1 MNSSL
6 PIAGSSLS
14 HVSRGHSALLPFRS
28 LPQACPKKLTPFNA
42 SFAFFMSRFFFAA
55 SPAPMQPPDPLAGS
69 TRDFLN
75 GPNPDVFAKTT
86 GISAWLDA
94 RVGYGGFPFSKRLL
108 KAPGAET
115 SVRLLDGSVT
125 SGLNFASQ
133 DYLSLA
139 SHPDVRAAAVN
150 AIEQYGVHSGGAPV
164 LAGAI
169 DLSDKLEAVI
179 ASHLRTPHVMLCP
192 TGWAAGY
199 GAVRGLVRDTDHVV
213 VDQLAHNCLQEGA
226 AAATRNI
233 HFFRHLDLT
242 HARIKLAAIRAK
254 DPHNGILLV
263 TEGLFSMDSDSPD
276 LAGFAAICREFGARL
291 VVDIAHDLGCM
302 GPNGTGQLGLQ
313 NMLGNVDVI
322 VGSFSKTFATNGGF
336 IATRE
341 RDLCNYLRYLSPP
354 VTFSS
359 ALAPAQVAVALA
371 AFALV
376 RSAEGDRR
384 RRDLI
389 TAVQV
394 LRAGFA
400 CRDIEVMGT
409 PSPIVPVF
417 IGRDDVGRIAARLL
431 SKAGVLTN
439 LVEYPAVSRA
449 TARFRL
455 QVMSAHGPA
464 ACETASMRIAEAITQ
479 AREFCARRASAAA

>member
-1 MNSSL
+1 
-6 PIAGSSLS
+6 
-14 HVSRGHSALLPFRS
+14 
-28 LPQACPKKLTPFNA
+28 
-42 SFAFFMSRFFFAA
+42 MSRFFFAA
-55 SPAPMQPPDPLAGS
+55 TPPPVETSDPLAGS

-75 GPNPDVFAKTT
+75 APNPDLLAKTS
-86 GISAWLDA
+86 GFSAWLDA
-94 RVGYGGFPFSKRLL
+94 RVAYGGFPFSKRLL
-108 KAPGAET
+108 TAPKSET
-115 SVRLLDGSVT
+115 SVRLLDGTVA

-139 SHPDVRAAAVN
+139 SHPDIRDAAVE
-150 AIEQYGVHSGGAPV
+150 AINRYGVHSGGAPV

-169 DLSDKLEAVI
+169 DLSDQLEAAV
-179 ASHLRTPHVMLCP
+179 ASHLKMPHVLLCP

-199 GAVRGLVRDTDHVV
+199 GAVRGLLRDADHVV
-213 VDQLAHNCLQEGA
+213 IDQLAHNCLQEGA
-226 AAATRNI
+226 SAATKNI
-233 HFFRHLDLT
+233 HFFRHLDAT
-242 HARIKLAAIRAK
+242 HARIKLAAIRAR

-276 LAGFAAICREFGARL
+276 LAAFVAICREFGARL
-291 VVDIAHDLGCM
+291 VVDVAHDLGCT

-313 NMLGNVDVI
+313 DMLGKVDIV
-322 VGSFSKTFATNGGF
+322 VGSFSKTFASNGGF
-336 IATRE
+336 IATLE

-354 VTFSS
+354 ATFSS

-371 AFALV
+371 AFELV
-376 RSAEGDRR
+376 NSADGERR
-384 RRDLI
+384 RRDLAN
-389 TAVQV
+389 AVKV

-400 CRDIEVMGT
+400 CRDVEVMGT

-431 SKAGVLTN
+431 TKAGILTN

-455 QVMSAHGPA
+455 QVMSTHDSA
-464 ACETASMRIAEAITQ
+464 ACEIASMRIAEAITQ
-479 AREFCARRASAAA
+479 AREFCGRRSSVAA

>member
-1 MNSSL
+1 MSL
-6 PIAGSSLS
+6 
-14 HVSRGHSALLPFRS
+14 
-28 LPQACPKKLTPFNA
+28 
-42 SFAFFMSRFFFAA
+42 FFAA
-55 SPAPMQPPDPLAGS
+55 GSPAPSSPPDPLAGS
-69 TRDFLN
+69 TRDFVN
-75 GPNPDVFAKTT
+75 GPHADVFSKTK

-94 RVGYGGFPFSKRLL
+94 RVAYGGFPFSKRLM
-108 KAPGAET
+108 KAPTAET

-139 SHPDVRAAAVN
+139 SHADIRAAAIA
-150 AIEQYGVHSGGAPV
+150 AIDHYGVHSGGAPV

-169 DLSDKLEAVI
+169 DLSDKLEATV

-199 GAVRGLVRDTDHVV
+199 GAVRGIVRDTDHVV
-213 VDQLAHNCLQEGA
+213 IDQLAHSCLQEGA

-233 HFFRHLDLT
+233 NFFRHLDLT

-254 DPHNGILLV
+254 DAHNGILLI

-276 LAGFAAICREFGARL
+276 IAGFAAVCREFGARL
-291 VVDIAHDLGCM
+291 VVDVAHDLGCT
-302 GPNGTGQLGLQ
+302 GPQGTGQLGLQ
-313 NMLGNVDVI
+313 KMLGQVDIV

-354 VTFSS
+354 ATFSS

-371 AFALV
+371 AFSLV
-376 RSAEGDRR
+376 RSSEGERR
-384 RRDLI
+384 RNELMA
-389 TAVQV
+389 AVQI

-400 CRDIEVMGT
+400 ARDVEVMGT

-431 SKAGVLTN
+431 AKAGVLTN

-455 QVMSAHGPA
+455 QVMSAHGHA
-464 ACETASMRIAEAITQ
+464 ACELASMRIAQAITQ
-479 AREFCARRASAAA
+479 ARDFCARRSSVAAA

>member
-1 MNSSL
+1 
-6 PIAGSSLS
+6 
-14 HVSRGHSALLPFRS
+14 
-28 LPQACPKKLTPFNA
+28 
-42 SFAFFMSRFFFAA
+42 MSRFFFPSSA
-55 SPAPMQPPDPLAGS
+55 PAPTPDPLTGS
-69 TRDFLN
+69 TRDYLT
-75 GPNPDVFAKTT
+75 GVNPDVLAKTN

-94 RVGYGGFPFSKRLL
+94 RVRYGGFPFSKRLL
-108 KAPGAET
+108 KAPKAET

-139 SHPDVRAAAVN
+139 SHPDIRAAALQ
-150 AIEQYGVHSGGAPV
+150 AIDHYGVHSGGAPV

-169 DLSDKLEAVI
+169 DLSDKLETVI
-179 ASHLRTPHVMLCP
+179 ASHLHMAHVMICP

-213 VDQLAHNCLQEGA
+213 IDQLAHNCLQEGA
-226 AAATRNI
+226 VAATRNV
-233 HFFRHLDLT
+233 HFFRHLDVA
-242 HARIKLAAIRAK
+242 HARIKLAAIRAR
-254 DPHNGILLV
+254 DPHNGILFV
-263 TEGLFSMDSDSPD
+263 TEGLYSMDSDTPN
-276 LAGFAAICREFGARL
+276 LAVFHAICQEFGARM
-291 VVDIAHDLGCM
+291 VVDVAHDFGCT
-302 GPNGTGQLGLQ
+302 GPLGTGQLGLQ
-313 NMLGNVDVI
+313 DMLGKVDVV

-371 AFALV
+371 AFNIV
-376 RSAEGDRR
+376 RSAEGERR
-384 RRDLI
+384 RQDLG
-389 TAVQV
+389 TAVKV
-394 LRAGFA
+394 LRDGFTA
-400 CRDIEVMGT
+400 RKVEVMGV
-409 PSPIVPVF
+409 PSPLVPVF

-431 SKAGVLTN
+431 AGAGMVTN

-455 QVMSAHGPA
+455 QVMSTHDVSACQTA
-464 ACETASMRIAEAITQ
+464 ALRIADAITQ
-479 AREFCARRASAAA
+479 ARELCGRRTSVAA

>member
-1 MNSSL
+1 
-6 PIAGSSLS
+6 
-14 HVSRGHSALLPFRS
+14 
-28 LPQACPKKLTPFNA
+28 
-42 SFAFFMSRFFFAA
+42 MSRFFFAA
-55 SPAPMQPPDPLAGS
+55 TPPPVKTSDPLAGS

-75 GPNPDVFAKTT
+75 APNPDLLAKTN
-86 GISAWLDA
+86 GFSAWLDA
-94 RVGYGGFPFSKRLL
+94 RVAYGGFPFSKRLL
-108 KAPGAET
+108 TAPKAET
-115 SVRLLDGSVT
+115 SVRLLDGTVA

-139 SHPDVRAAAVN
+139 SHPDIREA
-150 AIEQYGVHSGGAPV
+150 AIEAINRFGVHSGGAPV

-169 DLSDKLEAVI
+169 DLSDQLEATV
-179 ASHLRTPHVMLCP
+179 ASHLKMPHVLLCP

-199 GAVRGLVRDTDHVV
+199 GAVRGLLRDGDHVV
-213 VDQLAHNCLQEGA
+213 IDQLAHNCLQEGA
-226 AAATRNI
+226 SAATRNI
-233 HFFRHLDLT
+233 HFFRHLDAT
-242 HARIKLAAIRAK
+242 HARIKLAAIRAR

-276 LAGFAAICREFGARL
+276 LGAFVAICREFGARL
-291 VVDIAHDLGCM
+291 VVDVAHDLGCT

-313 NMLGNVDVI
+313 DMLGKVDIV
-322 VGSFSKTFATNGGF
+322 VGSFSKTFASNGGF

-354 VTFSS
+354 ATFSS

-371 AFALV
+371 AFEIV
-376 RSAEGDRR
+376 NSADGERR
-384 RRDLI
+384 RRDLAN
-389 TAVQV
+389 AVKV

-400 CRDIEVMGT
+400 CRDVEVMGA

-417 IGRDDVGRIAARLL
+417 IGRDDVGRVAARLL
-431 SKAGVLTN
+431 AKAGILTN

-455 QVMSAHGPA
+455 QVMSTHESA
-464 ACETASMRIAEAITQ
+464 ACETASMRIAQAITQ
-479 AREFCARRASAAA
+479 AREFCTRRTSVAA

>member
-1 MNSSL
+1 
-6 PIAGSSLS
+6 
-14 HVSRGHSALLPFRS
+14 
-28 LPQACPKKLTPFNA
+28 
-42 SFAFFMSRFFFAA
+42 MSRFFFPSSA
-55 SPAPMQPPDPLAGS
+55 PAPTPDPLTGS
-69 TRDFLN
+69 TRDYLT
-75 GPNPDVFAKTT
+75 GVNPDVLAKTN

-94 RVGYGGFPFSKRLL
+94 RVRYGGFPFSKRLL
-108 KAPGAET
+108 KAPKAET

-139 SHPDVRAAAVN
+139 SHPDIRAAALQ
-150 AIEQYGVHSGGAPV
+150 AIDHYGVHSGGAPV

-179 ASHLRTPHVMLCP
+179 ASHLHMPHLMICP

-213 VDQLAHNCLQEGA
+213 IDQLAHNCLQEGA
-226 AAATRNI
+226 AAATRNV
-233 HFFRHLDLT
+233 HFFRHLDVA
-242 HARIKLAAIRAK
+242 HARIKLAAIRAR
-254 DPHNGILLV
+254 DPHNGILFV
-263 TEGLFSMDSDSPD
+263 TEGLYSMDSDTPN
-276 LAGFAAICREFGARL
+276 LAGFHAICQEFGARM
-291 VVDIAHDLGCM
+291 VVDVAHDFGCT
-302 GPNGTGQLGLQ
+302 GPRGTGQLGLQ
-313 NMLGNVDVI
+313 DMLGKVDVV

-371 AFALV
+371 AFNIV
-376 RSAEGDRR
+376 RSAEGESRR
-384 RRDLI
+384 QDLS
-389 TAVQV
+389 TAVKV
-394 LRAGFA
+394 LRDGFA
-400 CRDIEVMGT
+400 ARKVEVMGV
-409 PSPIVPVF
+409 PSPLVPVF
-417 IGRDDVGRIAARLL
+417 IGRDDVGRIAAKLL
-431 SKAGVLTN
+431 AGAGLVTN

-455 QVMSAHGPA
+455 QVMSTHNMTACQTA
-464 ACETASMRIAEAITQ
+464 ALRIADAITQ
-479 AREFCARRASAAA
+479 ARELCGRRTSVAA